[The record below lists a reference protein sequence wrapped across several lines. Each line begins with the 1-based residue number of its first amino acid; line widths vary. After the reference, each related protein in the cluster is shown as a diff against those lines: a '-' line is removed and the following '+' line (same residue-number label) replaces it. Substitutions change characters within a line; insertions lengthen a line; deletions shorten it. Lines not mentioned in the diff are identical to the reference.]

1 MDTLIAVVFFGIV
14 FVVGAGLLGGLIAR
28 GLFDFVTAP
37 LRNDE
42 ND

>member
-1 MDTLIAVVFFGIV
+1 METLIAVILFGIV
-14 FVVGAGLLGGLIAR
+14 FVVGAGLLGGLIAK
-28 GLFDFVTAP
+28 GLFDFITAP